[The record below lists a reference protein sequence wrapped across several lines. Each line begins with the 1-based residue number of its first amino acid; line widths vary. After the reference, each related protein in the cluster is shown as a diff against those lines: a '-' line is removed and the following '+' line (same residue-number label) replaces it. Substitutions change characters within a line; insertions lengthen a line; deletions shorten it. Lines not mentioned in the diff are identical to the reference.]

1 MVDIAESVRE
11 ALISD
16 AEVLTELQLA
26 ARAAIAEARGGLAL
40 LAEQAATDWDSA
52 LVDGER
58 AVFVGCLDGAVVGY
72 LEMALGPIAVVR
84 QVYVHPEARELGL
97 GDWLIEAALQRAAS
111 DESTALEGAALPGD
125 RHTKNLYER
134 AGIVARK
141 IIVATVLADRQQ

>member
-1 MVDIAESVRE
+1 MIDIAESVRE
-11 ALISD
+11 AVIGD
-16 AEVLTELQLA
+16 ADVLNELQFA
-26 ARAAIAEARGGLAL
+26 ARAGIAEARGGPAL
-40 LAEQAATDWDSA
+40 LAEQAATDWGSA
-52 LVDGER
+52 LVDCER

-97 GDWLIEAALQRAAS
+97 GDWLIEAALQRATAHG
-111 DESTALEGAALPGD
+111 STALEGAALPGD
-125 RHTKNLYER
+125 RHTKNLFER